1 MSELSKKQAAAK
13 AALAFVPAD
22 TVIGI
27 GTGSTVDCFIEVLAA
42 SGISIEGAIA
52 SSLHTEQRLRA
63 YGIPIVELNHVA
75 NLDLYIDGADE
86 VDEHK
91 RMIKGAGG
99 ALTREK
105 IIASLAK
112 QFLCIIDDSK
122 QVEILGRQCPVPIEV
137 IPMARSSVA
146 RQIVALGGDPEY
158 REHVITDNGHVL
170 LDVYHLDLS
179 DPLRMEQGLAHLA
192 GVVESGIFAARRADK
207 VLVGTQT
214 GVMTK

>member
-1 MSELSKKQAAAK
+1 M
-13 AALAFVPAD
+13 PAD

-27 GTGSTVDCFIEVLAA
+27 GTGSTVDCFIEVLAD

-99 ALTREK
+99 AFDARKNYCQLSQ
-105 IIASLAK
+105 AVSLH
-112 QFLCIIDDSK
+112 
-122 QVEILGRQCPVPIEV
+122 
-137 IPMARSSVA
+137 
-146 RQIVALGGDPEY
+146 Y
-158 REHVITDNGHVL
+158 
-170 LDVYHLDLS
+170 
-179 DPLRMEQGLAHLA
+179 
-192 GVVESGIFAARRADK
+192 
-207 VLVGTQT
+207 
-214 GVMTK
+214 

>member
-1 MSELSKKQAAAK
+1 M
-13 AALAFVPAD
+13 P
-22 TVIGI
+22 
-27 GTGSTVDCFIEVLAA
+27 
-42 SGISIEGAIA
+42 
-52 SSLHTEQRLRA
+52 
-63 YGIPIVELNHVA
+63 
-75 NLDLYIDGADE
+75 
-86 VDEHK
+86 
-91 RMIKGAGG
+91 
-99 ALTREK
+99 LTREK

-179 DPLRMEQGLAHLA
+179 DPLRMEQGLAHL
-192 GVVESGIFAARRADK
+192 GGC
-207 VLVGTQT
+207 G
-214 GVMTK
+214 